1 MNGSQMKINK
11 LSEYMAFVED
21 LPSEFSLSRGQSNS
35 YPLLPS
41 ALRVDDAGNRKFTKR
56 VIRNFL
62 EQFKINSYQYMESPW
77 DIKNEVEWMLYA
89 QHYGV
94 PTKLMDF
101 TTSHVVSLLFAVEK
115 AFQDDSEN
123 DAVVYFLNPA
133 ALNFKVK
140 EQSTII
146 NISSDVEISSEGH
159 DGPFVIQGRKLNSRV
174 NAQKG
179 LFVIFQD
186 DDDPLEDSLDESI
199 LKKVVINGADKKSML
214 SSLYSMG
221 ISFTHIYPE
230 LASVAKDILM
240 QQDITELRREDK

>member
-1 MNGSQMKINK
+1 MNISK
-11 LSEYMAFVED
+11 LSEYMAYVED
-21 LPSEFSLSRGQSNS
+21 LPSEFSLSRGQAKN

-41 ALRVDDAGNRKFTKR
+41 ALRQDESGNRKYSKR

-62 EQFKINSYQYMESPW
+62 EQFKINSYQYMDTPW
-77 DIKNEVEWMLYA
+77 DIKNEIEWMLYA

-115 AFQDDSEN
+115 SFQDESDD
-123 DAVVYFLNPA
+123 DAVVYFLNPS
-133 ALNFKVK
+133 ALNNEIKQQAQIV
-140 EQSTII
+140 
-146 NISSDVEISSEGH
+146 NISGDYIISSEGH
-159 DGPFVIQGRKLNSRV
+159 DGPFVVQGRKINSRV

-186 DDDPLEDSLDESI
+186 DDKALESRFDESVLRKLIVNGGYKKEI
-199 LKKVVINGADKKSML
+199 LA
-214 SSLYSMG
+214 SLYSMG

-230 LASVAKDILM
+230 LNSVAKDILM
-240 QQDITELRREDK
+240 QQDIADLVREDK

>member
-1 MNGSQMKINK
+1 MKINK
-11 LSEYMAFVED
+11 LSEYMAYVEE
-21 LPSEFSLSRGQSNS
+21 LPSEFSLSRGQSNN

-41 ALRVDDAGNRKFTKR
+41 ALRVDKAGNRKFTKR

-62 EQFKINSYQYMESPW
+62 EQFKINSYQYMENPW

-89 QHYGV
+89 QHYGI

-101 TTSHVVSLLFAVEK
+101 TTSHVISLLFAVEK
-115 AFQDDSEN
+115 AFQDDSES
-123 DAVVYFLNPA
+123 DAEVYFLNPA
-133 ALNFKVK
+133 ALNFKIK

-146 NISSDVEISSEGH
+146 NISSETEFSSEGH

-186 DDDPLEDSLDESI
+186 DDDPLEVLLDKSI

-230 LASVAKDILM
+230 LTSVAKDILM